1 MPHLLIVDDE
11 PEIRRLYAAELE
23 DEGYTVTTAANPLQ
37 AVDHLRSESIDLM
50 VLDIQLQGESGLQ
63 TLQNVVQ
70 EFPDLPVILCTAFSC
85 YKDDFS
91 SWLADGYVVKSSDL
105 NELKSEIN
113 KVLARGKSS
122 G

>member
-23 DEGYTVTTAANPLQ
+23 DEGYTVTTAANPQQ
-37 AVDHLRSESIDLM
+37 AVDNLRSASFDLLI
-50 VLDIQLQGESGLQ
+50 LDVQLQGESGLQ

-105 NELKSEIN
+105 NELKGEIK
-113 KVLARGKSS
+113 KVLEKGKVT